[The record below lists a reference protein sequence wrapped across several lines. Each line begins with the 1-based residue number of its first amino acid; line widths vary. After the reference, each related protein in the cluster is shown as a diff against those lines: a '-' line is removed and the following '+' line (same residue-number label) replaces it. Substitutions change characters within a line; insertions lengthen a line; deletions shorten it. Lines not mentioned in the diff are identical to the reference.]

1 LCGYLGK
8 YNKEGSGRKKRKASK
23 KSKSSAIEVTGEAA
37 ASRSVASKKVR
48 MFISLLFHAT
58 NWYRRLGAG
67 VDGATWESS
76 DG

>member
-1 LCGYLGK
+1 L
-8 YNKEGSGRKKRKASK
+8 
-23 KSKSSAIEVTGEAA
+23 SAKQVTGEAA

-48 MFISLLFHAT
+48 MFISLLFHTT
-58 NWYRRLGAG
+58 NWYWRRGAG

>member
-1 LCGYLGK
+1 LCGYLAK

-23 KSKSSAIEVTGEAA
+23 ESKLSAKQVTGEAA

-48 MFISLLFHAT
+48 MFISLLFHTT
-58 NWYRRLGAG
+58 NWYWRRGAG